1 MQEIYGEVM
10 DMKTKHAIS
19 LWEKL
24 FQAYEIYRKA
34 QVKTVFEH
42 KLTAPQ
48 YSVLEVLFNSGPMP
62 LKKIGERLYVSGANI
77 TCVID
82 NLEKE
87 ELVRRVPSSQ
97 DRRIIIAELT
107 MKGKEKIE
115 KLFPL
120 QAQNIL
126 KITETLSKEEQEQ
139 LLRLLDKLDTNS
151 PKVVDQQGN

>member
-1 MQEIYGEVM
+1 MMTDIR
-10 DMKTKHAIS
+10 TKHAMNI
-19 LWEKL
+19 WEKL
-24 FQAYEIYRKA
+24 FHTYEKYRKM

-42 KLTAPQ
+42 NLTGPQ
-48 YSVLEVLFNSGPMP
+48 YSVLEVLFSAGPMP

-77 TCVID
+77 TCVVD

-87 ELVRRVPSSQ
+87 ELVRRVPSSD

-107 MKGKEKIE
+107 NKGREKIE

-126 KITETLSKEEQEQ
+126 KMTEALNREEQEELMK
-139 LLRLLDKLDTNS
+139 LLNKLDTEG
-151 PKVVDQQGN
+151 KD

>member
-1 MQEIYGEVM
+1 MMTDVR
-10 DMKTKHAIS
+10 TKHAITI
-19 LWEKL
+19 WEKL
-24 FQAYEIYRKA
+24 FHTYEKYRKM

-42 KLTAPQ
+42 HLTGPQ
-48 YSVLEVLFNSGPMP
+48 YSVLEVLFSAGPMP

-77 TCVID
+77 TCVVD

-87 ELVRRVPSSQ
+87 ELVRRVPSSD

-107 MKGKEKIE
+107 NKGREKIE

-126 KITETLSKEEQEQ
+126 KMTEALSHEEQDELMK
-139 LLRLLDKLDTNS
+139 LLNKLDTEN
-151 PKVVDQQGN
+151 KEE